1 MSKKPM
7 SEDRYQSRFLG
18 EIRLSGN
25 GLPQRE
31 LASLLLFGA
40 ENGIICQIIR

>member
-1 MSKKPM
+1 MSQ
-7 SEDRYQSRFLG
+7 DGYQGRFLG

-31 LASLLLFGA
+31 LASLLLFGP
-40 ENGIICQIIR
+40 ENGIMCPIIR